1 MNAQWHQR
9 HPMPARPSVDERIA
23 WHLEH
28 AKHRGCREIP
38 PKLARLIAQRR
49 RAAPVIAEAAETTD
63 DAGADIDDDD
73 HVEDAGRCA

>member
-28 AKHRGCREIP
+28 AEHCGCRKIP

-49 RAAPVIAEAAETTD
+49 RATDSTEADLD
-63 DAGADIDDDD
+63 DAAGSVEDAAGS
-73 HVEDAGRCA
+73 VEDAGRCS